1 MGTLLSRELLR
12 GISEPEVVQNFG
24 IEPRIINPEAQAA
37 SISGILA
44 PVAVYAPRLEPP
56 SQDHMTFSGVPQK
69 VLKPS

>member
-1 MGTLLSRELLR
+1 MFIRELLR